1 MTMRLLGEISVALFY
16 TREVGDNM
24 KVKLDVDKNRHPV
37 GHQFTVVQCEKC
49 GVFYEPYGKEHK
61 CKKNKEDS
69 K

>member
-1 MTMRLLGEISVALFY
+1 
-16 TREVGDNM
+16 M

-61 CKKNKEDS
+61 CKKDKEDS